1 MSSHTHGSFA
11 GLEADQPFA
20 GVTRRSVSSDR
31 STLTLYAFTPG
42 AQFPIHRHAA
52 EQLTV
57 ILDGEVELTVDGS
70 VQEMA
75 PGSWSV
81 IPGGIAHGIRAG
93 GNGARLVA
101 IVTPRR
107 ERQDEYE
114 LVGAG

>member
-1 MSSHTHGSFA
+1 MSSYAHGSFA
-11 GLEADQPFA
+11 GLEADQPFD
-20 GVTRRSVSSDR
+20 GVTRRYVSSDH
-31 STLTLYAFTPG
+31 STLTLYAFAPG
-42 AQFPIHRHAA
+42 AQFPVHRHPS

-70 VQEMA
+70 VEELA
-75 PGSWSV
+75 AGSWSV
-81 IPGGIAHGIRAG
+81 IPGGIAHGICAG
-93 GNGARLVA
+93 GNGARLIA